1 MSSKPSTNPQVGVA
15 QYRLALRDAAKKI
28 QTCNFQKM
36 FNVVEGLIKDSKY
49 VTPSHINRL
58 WPLIVSLVDVGCTNL
73 TISNKQLMEAI
84 KYEFCQDATAQ
95 TPKPFEIQC
104 SNAADHVCSILYVLR
119 AFYRESKAD
128 EVDMERGNR
137 CFKKNW

>member
-1 MSSKPSTNPQVGVA
+1 
-15 QYRLALRDAAKKI
+15 
-28 QTCNFQKM
+28 M

-84 KYEFCQDATAQ
+84 KYEFCQDPSAQ

-137 CFKKNW
+137 NFKKRVSFGACCNTVTLSYWALWNRGSPSTRIG